1 MTSANKVYQKQGRTG
16 MEGMTR
22 GELAKRTSLSM
33 ATIRYYEDSG
43 ILPVP
48 GRVANGYRIYSEDYL
63 VKIPADKE

>member
-1 MTSANKVYQKQGRTG
+1 
-16 MEGMTR
+16 MEGMAR
-22 GELAKRTSLSM
+22 GELAQRTGLSM

-48 GRVANGYRIYSEDYL
+48 ERLANGYRIYSEDYL